1 MEVAVLE
8 VAVLEVAVL
17 DVAVLDV
24 AVLDVAVLDDVWN
37 DGEFKRK
44 LSPVLSVR
52 HSIHRDLK

>member
-8 VAVLEVAVL
+8 VAVLE
-17 DVAVLDV
+17 VAVLDV